1 MAAKKKSVDGSVT
14 FSTTLSAFGNNT
26 GIEVPADVLEQLGGG
41 KRPAVQVDVNGYR
54 YQVTAGVMG
63 GKTLLPVNAAIR
75 KETGLAGGDPIT
87 VTLTLATAPKEAAVP
102 DDFAA
107 AMAAAKVRPFFDGL
121 SNSLQRFHIDN
132 VNGAK
137 SADTRARRIE
147 KSVALFREGKQR

>member
-1 MAAKKKSVDGSVT
+1 MASAQHAADGSVT

-26 GIEVPADVLEQLGGG
+26 GIEVPAEVLDALGGD
-41 KRPAVQVDVNGYR
+41 A
-54 YQVTAGVMG
+54 
-63 GKTLLPVNAAIR
+63 
-75 KETGLAGGDPIT
+75 IT
-87 VTLTLATAPKEAAVP
+87 VTLTLATAPREASVP

-137 SADTRARRIE
+137 SADTRARRVE
-147 KSVALFREGKQR
+147 KAVGLFVEGKQR